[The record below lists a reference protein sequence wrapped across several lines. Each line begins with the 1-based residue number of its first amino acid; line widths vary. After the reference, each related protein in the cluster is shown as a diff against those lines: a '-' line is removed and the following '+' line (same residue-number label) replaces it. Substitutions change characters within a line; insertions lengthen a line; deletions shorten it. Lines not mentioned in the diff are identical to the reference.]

1 MTDVAHDAYAGD
13 GMLPRATP
21 LVALALTLTGCLFV
35 STSDEGEGGDAAAGG
50 ASSPS
55 SGGASSSDGGAGGSV
70 DVTLTR
76 EWALAVAVGTEFGGG
91 NTVVRWTR
99 PPTLSIIEGTPE
111 GSALIEELVPS
122 LSALMPDTPI
132 ELVSEGD
139 TSADIDV
146 YFVDLDAFEGIGDAY
161 GFPVEPGNL
170 GYFYMFWD
178 GDGAL
183 TESYV
188 LIARDLLFDDE
199 LRHFTF
205 EETTQSLGLATDSPI
220 YADSVFFS
228 DGVDGGAATEL
239 STLDERLVRLLYTYG
254 EPGDDAATFGAKF
267 DAFFFE

>member
-1 MTDVAHDAYAGD
+1 MRTSW
-13 GMLPRATP
+13 P
-21 LVALALTLTGCLFV
+21 LLALTLTGCLFV
-35 STSDEGEGGDAAAGG
+35 SSSDGDGGDAATGG
-50 ASSPS
+50 AGSPS
-55 SGGASSSDGGAGGSV
+55 SGGADTSVGGSSPSSGGAGGSV
-70 DVTLTR
+70 DVALTR
-76 EWALAVAVGTEFGGG
+76 EWALTVAVGTEFGGD

-146 YFVDLDAFEGIGDAY
+146 YFVDFASFDSIGDTY
-161 GFPVEPGNL
+161 GFPVEAGNL

-183 TESYV
+183 SESYV
-188 LIARDLLFDDE
+188 LIASDLLFDDE

-205 EETTQSLGLATDSPI
+205 EEVTQSLGLATDSPI
-220 YADSVFFS
+220 YANSIFFS
-228 DGVDGGAATEL
+228 DGIDGGAATEL
-239 STLDERLVRLLYTYG
+239 SGLDERLVRLLYTYG
-254 EPGDDAATFGAKF
+254 EPGDDAETFGAKF